1 MRALVVYESMFGN
14 TEHVARA
21 IGDGLAASMEVE
33 VVDVGHAPDPP
44 AEPVDLVVVG
54 GPTHGFSM
62 SRESTRDDA
71 VAQGG
76 TDTGP
81 EVGIR
86 DWLERLPAGPHPEL
100 VATFDTRVEKV
111 RYLPGSAAK
120 AAAKAARKHGYRAAT
135 KPESFWVG
143 GTEGPL
149 LDGELARARS
159 WGEQLAVLA
168 AQADHRTGE
177 EPAT

>member
-33 VVDVGHAPDPP
+33 VVDVGHAPTPP
-44 AEPVDLVVVG
+44 PQPVDLVVVG

-62 SRESTRDDA
+62 SRERTRDDA
-71 VAQGG
+71 VSQGG

-86 DWLERLPAGPHPEL
+86 DWLDRLPPGPHTEL
-100 VATFDTRVEKV
+100 VATFDTRVDKV
-111 RYLPGSAAK
+111 RHLPGSAAK
-120 AAAKAARKHGYRAAT
+120 AAAKAARKHGYRTAT

-149 LDGELARARS
+149 LDGELERARS
-159 WGEQLAVLA
+159 WGERLAVAA
-168 AQADHRTGE
+168 AQGGAHADGD
-177 EPAT
+177 PAT